1 VVKLADAR
9 ESESWVPQGAC
20 GFDPRPRHSTK
31 TIKRS
36 IVEEVAGRSAPRPLR
51 ASVGLADDPPHD
63 VLVNAEVVVH
73 DLVAHADDVCPS
85 DLRVAI
91 TELPGDLMCSL
102 TNDLN
107 EMNQSEAKVLVG
119 IVRLARKARVLVTAF
134 LAMSS
139 MCPA

>member
-1 VVKLADAR
+1 MAD
-9 ESESWVPQGAC
+9 
-20 GFDPRPRHSTK
+20 
-31 TIKRS
+31 
-36 IVEEVAGRSAPRPLR
+36 AGRSAPRPLR
-51 ASVGLADDPPHD
+51 ASVSLADDPPHD

-85 DLRVAI
+85 DLGYHR
-91 TELPGDLMCSL
+91 TPGRPDVPSL

-134 LAMSS
+134 LEVSS
-139 MCPA
+139 ICPA